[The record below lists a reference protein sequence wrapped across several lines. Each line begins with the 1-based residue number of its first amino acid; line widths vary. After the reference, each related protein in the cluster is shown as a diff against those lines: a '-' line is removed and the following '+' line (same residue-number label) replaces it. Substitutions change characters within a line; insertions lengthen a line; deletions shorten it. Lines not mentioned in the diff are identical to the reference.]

1 MQKSS
6 YKDAHCMMSVK
17 IGNYGFSIYMEF
29 YGYFFPQ
36 DNYTLETVIRL
47 FCSKKKKISI
57 IRSLLII
64 AEFHLIRKNDR
75 KNTFSLETV
84 IWCYWLEK
92 ATLFW

>member
-1 MQKSS
+1 MWNFMDFPYIWNFMDIFSS
-6 YKDAHCMMSVK
+6 
-17 IGNYGFSIYMEF
+17 
-29 YGYFFPQ
+29 Q

>member
-1 MQKSS
+1 MWNFMDFP
-6 YKDAHCMMSVK
+6 YIWNFMD
-17 IGNYGFSIYMEF
+17 IFS
-29 YGYFFPQ
+29 PQ

-47 FCSKKKKISI
+47 FWSKKKKISI